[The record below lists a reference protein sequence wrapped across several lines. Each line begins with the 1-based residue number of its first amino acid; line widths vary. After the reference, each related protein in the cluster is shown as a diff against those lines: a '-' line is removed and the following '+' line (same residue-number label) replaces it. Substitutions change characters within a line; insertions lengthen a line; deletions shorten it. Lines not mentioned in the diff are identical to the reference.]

1 MKRFNFKL
9 EKLLNLRE
17 FYEKQA
23 QLDLARAI
31 SEKEA
36 IDLRLKTIA
45 SLKVESNKK
54 ITNTFDVS
62 DLHSTQNFITR
73 LNIERDKLLEEIVFA
88 EEKVKEMQVIYRKA
102 MAERK
107 AISKLKEKKLA
118 IWKKE
123 NLKAE
128 DEFIDDIV
136 SFKYGSE
143 LNKVTG

>member
-23 QLDLARAI
+23 ELDLARAI
-31 SEKEA
+31 AEKEA

-73 LNIERDKLLEEIVFA
+73 LNIERDTLLKEIVLA
-88 EEKVKEMQVIYRKA
+88 DEKVKEKQEFYRKA
-102 MAERK
+102 MSDRK

-123 NLKAE
+123 NIKAQ
-128 DEFIDDIV
+128 DEFVDDIV

-143 LNKVTG
+143 LKKG